1 MSRLR
6 AVLPLL
12 LLIAIGVALWATG
25 ALDRF
30 RPHELIARQEELH
43 QAVNA
48 HPALSVC
55 LYIAAVALVIGT
67 GVPASWVVILA
78 GGMLFGI
85 LYATFLTGVG
95 ELLGSLMLF
104 FAARHAFSAGTRPP
118 PPMAERVRRGY
129 LQHPVGYTLF
139 LRLVPVLPFGGVTVA
154 LAWLRCPLWLFAL
167 ATFVGGCVMA
177 VFETAIGAG
186 LAQSL
191 AQDRAIG
198 PDLLLQPRVLLPIIA
213 LALLA
218 LVPVAI
224 QRVRSRR
231 TLRREAQSDDQPQ
244 SR

>member
-6 AVLPLL
+6 AVLPLVV
-12 LLIAIGVALWATG
+12 LIGIGVALWATG

-30 RPHELIARQEELH
+30 RPHELIAQQHQLH
-43 QAVNA
+43 ETVNA
-48 HPALSVC
+48 HPLLAVC
-55 LYIAAVALVIGT
+55 VYVAAVGLVIGT

-78 GGMLFGI
+78 GGMLFGV
-85 LYATFLTGVG
+85 LYATFLTATG
-95 ELLGSLMLF
+95 ELLGSLLLF

-129 LQHPVGYTLF
+129 LQHPAGYTLF

-167 ATFVGGCVMA
+167 ATFAGGCVMA

-186 LAQSL
+186 LARSL
-191 AQDRAIG
+191 AHGQEIG
-198 PDLLLQPRVLLPIIA
+198 PHLFTQPRVLGPIIA

-218 LVPVAI
+218 LVPVTI
-224 QRVRSRR
+224 QRLRARR
-231 TLRREAQSDDQPQ
+231 AARRVQLSDDQRK

>member
-1 MSRLR
+1 MNRLR

-30 RPHELIARQEELH
+30 RPHELIAQQHQLH
-43 QAVNA
+43 AAVRT
-48 HPALSVC
+48 HPLLAVC
-55 LYIAAVALVIGT
+55 LYVAAVALVIGT

-85 LYATFLTGVG
+85 VYATFLTAAG

-118 PPMAERVRRGY
+118 PQMAERVRRGY
-129 LQHPVGYTLF
+129 LSHPMGYTLF

-154 LAWLRCPLWLFAL
+154 LAWLRCPLWLFAV

-186 LAQSL
+186 LARSIAHGQ
-191 AQDRAIG
+191 AIG
-198 PDLLLQPRVLLPIIA
+198 PDLLLEPRVIVPIIA

-224 QRVRSRR
+224 QRMRSRR
-231 TLRREAQSDDQPQ
+231 AARREQDDRDQTK

>member
-30 RPHELIARQEELH
+30 RPHELIAQQQELH
-43 QAVNA
+43 EAVRT
-48 HPALSVC
+48 HPLLAVC
-55 LYIAAVALVIGT
+55 VYVAAVALVIGT

-85 LYATFLTGVG
+85 LYATFLTAAG

-118 PPMAERVRRGY
+118 PQMAERVRRGY
-129 LQHPVGYTLF
+129 LGHPVGYTLF
-139 LRLVPVLPFGGVTVA
+139 LRLVPMLPFGGVTVA
-154 LAWLRCPLWLFAL
+154 LAWLRCPLWLFAI
-167 ATFVGGCVMA
+167 ATFVGGSVMA

-191 AQDRAIG
+191 AHDRTIG
-198 PDLLLQPRVLLPIIA
+198 PELLLQPRVLFPIIA

-218 LVPVAI
+218 LVPLAV
-224 QRVRSRR
+224 QRLRSRR
-231 TLRREAQSDDQPQ
+231 TSRREIEPGDQTK

>member
-30 RPHELIARQEELH
+30 RPHQLIAQQQELH
-43 QAVNA
+43 EAVA
-48 HPALSVC
+48 THPGLAVC

-85 LYATFLTGVG
+85 LRATFLTGAG

-118 PPMAERVRRGY
+118 PQMAERVRRGY
-129 LQHPVGYTLF
+129 LEHPVGYTLF

-167 ATFVGGCVMA
+167 ATFAGGCVMA

-191 AQDRAIG
+191 AHGEAVG
-198 PDLLLQPRVLLPIIA
+198 PGLLLHPRVLVPIIA

-218 LVPVAI
+218 LVPVAV
-224 QRVRSRR
+224 QRLRSRR
-231 TLRREAQSDDQPQ
+231 AARREADSNDQPQ

>member
-1 MSRLR
+1 MTRLR

-12 LLIAIGVALWATG
+12 LLIAIGAALWATG
-25 ALDRF
+25 TLDRF
-30 RPHELIARQEELH
+30 RPHELVAQQHQLH
-43 QAVNA
+43 QAVRA
-48 HPALSVC
+48 HPLLAVC

-85 LYATFLTGVG
+85 VYATFLTATGD
-95 ELLGSLMLF
+95 LLGSLLLF
-104 FAARHAFSAGTRPP
+104 FAARHAFGAGTRPP

-129 LQHPVGYTLF
+129 LGHPMGYTLF

-167 ATFVGGCVMA
+167 ATFAGGCVMA

-186 LAQSL
+186 LAHSL
-191 AQDRAIG
+191 AHGKTMG
-198 PDLLLQPRVLLPIIA
+198 PDLLLQPRVLVPIIA
-213 LALLA
+213 LAFLA

-224 QRVRSRR
+224 QRLRSRR
-231 TLRREAQSDDQPQ
+231 AVRREQESNDQPK

>member
-12 LLIAIGVALWATG
+12 LLVAIGVALWATG

-30 RPHELIARQEELH
+30 RPHQLIAQQHQLH
-43 QAVNA
+43 EAVA
-48 HPALSVC
+48 THPVLAVC
-55 LYIAAVALVIGT
+55 LYVAAVALVIGT

-85 LYATFLTGVG
+85 LYATFLTGAG

-104 FAARHAFSAGTRPP
+104 FAARHAFGAGTRPP
-118 PPMAERVRRGY
+118 PQMAERVRRGY
-129 LQHPVGYTLF
+129 LRHPVGYTLF

-167 ATFVGGCVMA
+167 ATFAGGCVMA

-191 AQDRAIG
+191 AHGKAVG
-198 PDLLLQPRVLLPIIA
+198 PDLLLEPRVLVPIIA

-224 QRVRSRR
+224 QRLRSRR
-231 TLRREAQSDDQPQ
+231 ALRREAQSDDQPQ